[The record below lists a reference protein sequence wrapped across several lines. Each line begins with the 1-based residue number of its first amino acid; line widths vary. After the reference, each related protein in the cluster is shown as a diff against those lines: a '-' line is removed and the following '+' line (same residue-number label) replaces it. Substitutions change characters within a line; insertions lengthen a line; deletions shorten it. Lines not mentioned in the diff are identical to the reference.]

1 MVAPQCLQAGQG
13 ILLAA
18 GGGMKEMSDSESGN
32 RGINATG
39 TGRNYEL
46 GMAISGNAFWM
57 SEKPSESGRAVA
69 LSRACALE
77 LSSG

>member
-18 GGGMKEMSDSESGN
+18 GGGMKEMSDWENGN
-32 RGINATG
+32 PGINATG
-39 TGRNYEL
+39 TGRNYEP
-46 GMAISGNAFWM
+46 GMAFSGNAFWWAK
-57 SEKPSESGRAVA
+57 SPANLAGLLPCRV
-69 LSRACALE
+69 CALE